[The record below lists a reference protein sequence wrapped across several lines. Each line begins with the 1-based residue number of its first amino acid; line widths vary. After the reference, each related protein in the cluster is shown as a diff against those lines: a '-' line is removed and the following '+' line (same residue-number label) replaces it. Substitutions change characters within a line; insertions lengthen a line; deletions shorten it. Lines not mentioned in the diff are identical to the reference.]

1 MQMFTR
7 RRAVYLR
14 KSRRYSMNNQLKDY
28 NPSGVG
34 EINGNFLGLPCDY
47 ESANLI
53 VFGVPWEVTVSYGAG
68 TANGPQRILDASTQL
83 DLFDFDRPDGWKQG
97 IFMEEIPQDILEKN
111 TYYRALAAKIIG
123 RLAQGKQL
131 SDTPDLTSVLT
142 EINQA
147 GQQVNQWLF
156 ENCQAAINNGKRVA
170 VIGGDHSSPLGYFQ
184 ALAAKYPNYGI
195 LHIDAHADLRDA
207 YEGFEFSHASIM
219 FNAMKIPQISKLV
232 QVGLRDISHD
242 EVQMIDQSDSRIIA
256 YYDPAIKQKLYSGTT
271 WIDLCREIIS
281 HLPEYV
287 YISFDVDGLDP
298 KLCPSTGTPVPGGLE
313 LEQTFCLFRELV
325 NSGRKIIGFDICEVG
340 DAEWDGNVGARVVY
354 KLANLMDLS
363 NRIQESGVRIQN

>member
-1 MQMFTR
+1 
-7 RRAVYLR
+7 L
-14 KSRRYSMNNQLKDY
+14 NNQLQDY
-28 NPSGVG
+28 DPSGIG
-34 EINGNFLGLPCDY
+34 ERNGNLLGLPFDY

-68 TANGPQRILDASTQL
+68 TANGPQQILDASTQL
-83 DLFDFDRPDGWKQG
+83 DLFDFDNPDGWKQG
-97 IFMEEIPQDILEKN
+97 IFMAEISQDILEKN
-111 TYYRALAAKIIG
+111 KYYRALAAKIIE
-123 RLAQGKQL
+123 RLWQGKPL
-131 SDTPDLTSVLT
+131 TDAPDLTPVLT

-156 ENCQAAINNGKRVA
+156 EECKEAIKRGKQVA

-184 ALAAKYPNYGI
+184 ALAANYENFGI

-232 QVGLRDISHD
+232 QVGLRDICHD
-242 EVQMIDQSDSRIIA
+242 EVQMIDQSSDRIVA

-271 WIDLCREIIS
+271 WIDVCREIIS
-281 HLPEYV
+281 HLPEHV

-325 NSGRKIIGFDICEVG
+325 NSDRKIIGFDICEVG
-340 DAEWDGNVGARVVY
+340 DAEWDGNVGARIVY

-363 NRIQESGVRIQN
+363 QRRAKA

>member
-1 MQMFTR
+1 MTIQ
-7 RRAVYLR
+7 
-14 KSRRYSMNNQLKDY
+14 QPDY

-34 EINGNFLGLPCDY
+34 EINGNIFGLPCDY

-53 VFGVPWEVTVSYGAG
+53 VIPVPWEVTVSYGAG
-68 TANGPQRILDASTQL
+68 TAKAPQQILDASIQL
-83 DLFDFDRPDGWKQG
+83 DLFDFDHPDGWKQG
-97 IFMEEIPQDILEKN
+97 IFMMEIPQDILEKN
-111 TYYRALAAKIIG
+111 EYYRTLAAKIIE

-131 SDTPDLTSVLT
+131 TATPDLTPVLT

-147 GQQVNQWLF
+147 GEQVNQWLF
-156 ENCQAAINNGKRVA
+156 TQCQAAMNQGKRVA
-170 VIGGDHSSPLGYFQ
+170 VIGGDHSVPLGYFQ

-219 FNAMKIPQISKLV
+219 FNGLKIPQISKLV

-242 EVQMIDQSDSRIIA
+242 EVKMIDQSGDRIIA
-256 YYDPAIKQKLYSGTT
+256 YYDPIIKQKLYAGST
-271 WIDLCREIIS
+271 WIDICQEIIS

-287 YISFDVDGLDP
+287 YLSFDVDGLDP

-325 NSGRKIIGFDICEVG
+325 KSNRKIIGFDVCEVG
-340 DAEWDGNVGARVVY
+340 DAEWDGNVGARIVY

-363 NRIQESGVRIQN
+363 LSPLHRV

>member
-1 MQMFTR
+1 MSIQ
-7 RRAVYLR
+7 
-14 KSRRYSMNNQLKDY
+14 QPDY

-34 EINGNFLGLPCDY
+34 EINGNIFGLPCDY

-53 VFGVPWEVTVSYGAG
+53 VIAVPWEVTVSYGDG
-68 TANGPQRILDASTQL
+68 TAKGPQQILDASIQL
-83 DLFDFDRPDGWKQG
+83 DLFDFDHPDGWKQG
-97 IFMEEIPQDILEKN
+97 IFMMEIPEDILEKN
-111 TYYRALAAKIIG
+111 EYYRTLAAKIIE
-123 RLAQGKQL
+123 RLAEGKPL
-131 SDTPDLTSVLT
+131 TDTPDLTPVLT

-147 GQQVNQWLF
+147 GEQVNQWLF
-156 ENCQAAINNGKRVA
+156 TQCQAAMNQGKRVA
-170 VIGGDHSSPLGYFQ
+170 VIGGDHSVPLGYFQ

-219 FNAMKIPQISKLV
+219 FNGLKIPQISKLV

-242 EVQMIDQSDSRIIA
+242 EVKMIDQSNGRIIA
-256 YYDPAIKQKLYSGTT
+256 YYDPMIKHKLYAGSN
-271 WIDLCREIIS
+271 WIDICREIIS

-325 NSGRKIIGFDICEVG
+325 KSERKIIGFDVCEVG
-340 DAEWDGNVGARVVY
+340 NAEWDGNVGARIVY

-363 NRIQESGVRIQN
+363 LSPLHRI

>member
-1 MQMFTR
+1 MTIQ
-7 RRAVYLR
+7 
-14 KSRRYSMNNQLKDY
+14 QPDY

-34 EINGNFLGLPCDY
+34 EINGNIFGLPCDY

-53 VFGVPWEVTVSYGAG
+53 VIPVPWEVTVSYGAG
-68 TANGPQRILDASTQL
+68 TANGPQQILDASIQL
-83 DLFDFDRPDGWKQG
+83 DLFDFDHPDGWKQG
-97 IFMEEIPQDILEKN
+97 IFMMEIPQDILEKN
-111 TYYRALAAKIIG
+111 EYYRTLAAKIIA
-123 RLAQGKQL
+123 RLAQGEQL
-131 SDTPDLTSVLT
+131 TATPDLTPVLT

-147 GQQVNQWLF
+147 GEQVNQWLF
-156 ENCQAAINNGKRVA
+156 AQCQAAMNQGKRVA
-170 VIGGDHSSPLGYFQ
+170 VIGGDHSVPLGYFQ

-219 FNAMKIPQISKLV
+219 FNGLKIPQISKLV

-242 EVQMIDQSDSRIIA
+242 EVKMIDKSGDRIIA
-256 YYDPAIKQKLYSGTT
+256 YYDPIIKQKLYAGST
-271 WIDLCREIIS
+271 WIDICREIIS

-325 NSGRKIIGFDICEVG
+325 KSNRKIIGFDVCEVG
-340 DAEWDGNVGARVVY
+340 DAEWDGNVGARIVY

-363 NRIQESGVRIQN
+363 LSPLHRI

>member
-1 MQMFTR
+1 M
-7 RRAVYLR
+7 
-14 KSRRYSMNNQLKDY
+14 SNQLQDY

-34 EINGNFLGLPCDY
+34 EINGNLLGLPFDY

-68 TANGPQRILDASTQL
+68 TANGPQQILDASTQL
-83 DLFDFDRPDGWKQG
+83 DLFDFDHPDGWKQG
-97 IFMEEIPQDILEKN
+97 IFMPEISQDILEKN
-111 TYYRALAAKIIG
+111 KYYRAEAAKIIE

-131 SDTPDLTSVLT
+131 ADSPDLTPVLT

-156 ENCQAAINNGKRVA
+156 AQCKEAINNGKRVA
-170 VIGGDHSSPLGYFQ
+170 VIGGDHSSPLGYYQ
-184 ALAAKYPNYGI
+184 ALAAKYSNFGI

-219 FNAMKIPQISKLV
+219 FNAIKLPQISKLV
-232 QVGLRDISHD
+232 QVGLRDICHD
-242 EVQMIDQSDSRIIA
+242 EVQIIDQSSDRIVA

-287 YISFDVDGLDP
+287 HISFDVDGLDP
-298 KLCPSTGTPVPGGLE
+298 KLCPNTGTPVPGGLE

-325 NSGRKIIGFDICEVG
+325 NSDRKIIGFDICEVG
-340 DAEWDGNVGARVVY
+340 DAEWDGNVGARIVY

-363 NRIQESGVRIQN
+363 QQR

>member
-1 MQMFTR
+1 MTIQ
-7 RRAVYLR
+7 
-14 KSRRYSMNNQLKDY
+14 QPDY

-34 EINGNFLGLPCDY
+34 EINGNIFGLPCDY

-53 VFGVPWEVTVSYGAG
+53 VIAVPWEVTVSYNAG
-68 TANGPQRILDASTQL
+68 TANGPQQILDASIQL
-83 DLFDFDRPDGWKQG
+83 DLFDFDHPDGWKQG
-97 IFMEEIPQDILEKN
+97 IFMIEIPQDILEKN
-111 TYYRALAAKIIG
+111 AHYRTLAAKIIE
-123 RLAQGKQL
+123 RLAQGQPL
-131 SDTPDLTSVLT
+131 TDTPDLTPVLQ

-147 GQQVNQWLF
+147 GEQVNQWLF
-156 ENCQAAINNGKRVA
+156 AQCQAAMNKGKRVA
-170 VIGGDHSSPLGYFQ
+170 VIGGDHSVPLGYFQ
-184 ALAAKYPNYGI
+184 ALATKYPNYGI

-219 FNAMKIPQISKLV
+219 FNGLKIPQISKLV
-232 QVGLRDISHD
+232 QVGVRDICHEEVKIID
-242 EVQMIDQSDSRIIA
+242 ESNQRIIP
-256 YYDPAIKQKLYSGTT
+256 YYDPMIKQKLYAGSI

-298 KLCPSTGTPVPGGLE
+298 KLCPNTGTPVPGGLE

-325 NSGRKIIGFDICEVG
+325 KSGRKIIGFDVCEVG
-340 DAEWDGNVGARVVY
+340 DGEWDANVGGRIVY

-363 NRIQESGVRIQN
+363 QINANNI

>member
-1 MQMFTR
+1 MTNP
-7 RRAVYLR
+7 L
-14 KSRRYSMNNQLKDY
+14 LDY

-34 EINGNFLGLPCDY
+34 EINGNLLGLPFDY

-68 TANGPQRILDASTQL
+68 TAKGPQRILDASTQL
-83 DLFDFDRPDGWKQG
+83 DLFDFDHPEGWKQG
-97 IFMEEIPQDILEKN
+97 IFMMEIPQDILEKSE
-111 TYYRALAAKIIG
+111 YYRALAGKIIE
-123 RLAQGKQL
+123 RLAQGKAL
-131 SDTPDLTSVLT
+131 TDTPDLTPVLT
-142 EINQA
+142 EINRA
-147 GQQVNQWLF
+147 SQQVNQWLF
-156 ENCQAAINNGKRVA
+156 ENCQKAINDGKQVA

-207 YEGFEFSHASIM
+207 YEEFEFSHASIM

-242 EVQMIDQSDSRIIA
+242 EVQIIDESHGRIVA
-256 YYDPAIKQKLYSGTT
+256 YYDPAIKQKLYSGIT
-271 WIDLCREIIS
+271 WIQLCREIIS
-281 HLPEYV
+281 QLPEFV
-287 YISFDVDGLDP
+287 HISFDVDGLDP

-313 LEQTFCLFRELV
+313 LEQAYCLFRELV
-325 NSGRKIIGFDICEVG
+325 NSGRKIIGFDVCEVG
-340 DAEWDGNVGARVVY
+340 DTEWDGNVGARIVY

-363 NRIQESGVRIQN
+363 QQK